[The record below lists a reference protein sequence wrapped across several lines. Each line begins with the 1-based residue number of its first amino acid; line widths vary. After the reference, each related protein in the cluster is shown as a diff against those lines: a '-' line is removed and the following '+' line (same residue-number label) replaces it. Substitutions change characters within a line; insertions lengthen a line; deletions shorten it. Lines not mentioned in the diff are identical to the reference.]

1 MTGPRLVH
9 IDDSEGFRLG
19 LPHLLGDA
27 AQVVA
32 SYPTIERFLAAP
44 CRYDAILLDL
54 ELAAVALGTGD
65 PVEPVT
71 GTAALRELLRAGHG
85 PILVCTGEQGDIALA
100 SVVQAGATG
109 VINKSDDRAA
119 FLAALSSVVAGNRY
133 FSPALD
139 GARQAFEQGRHVGR
153 LTHVQ
158 AMALQLEHAGLTG
171 EQSAKLLRLAPK
183 GARQQISARLKQA
196 RDKLGAPTTA
206 DAMARSRLGRLIR
219 HGDVPDSPRQNNS
232 GPAKDS

>member
-1 MTGPRLVH
+1 VH

-19 LPHLLGDA
+19 LPHLFGKA
-27 AQVVA
+27 ADVVA
-32 SYPTIERFLAAP
+32 SHPTIEAFLAAP

-54 ELAAVALGTGD
+54 ELAAVALGTRD
-65 PVEPVT
+65 PAEPAT

-119 FLAALSSVVAGNRY
+119 FLAALSSVIAGERY

-139 GARQAFEQGRHVGR
+139 GARLAFEQGWHVGR

-158 AMALQLEHAGLTG
+158 ARALQLEHAGLTG

-196 RDKLGAPTTA
+196 RDKLGATTTA

-219 HGDVPDSPRQNNS
+219 HGDVPDSPRQS
-232 GPAKDS
+232 SAGPARDS